1 MARILGVDIPRNKI
15 MEIAIQS
22 LYGVGPSIAKEVL
35 VKAQIDLKKSSNDLT
50 EEEVQR
56 IRKFLEEDY
65 TVEGVRGFFSCVAS
79 AMRRRM
85 STAPSARVARRSG
98 NPPLPRSCLG
108 PLPGGLLPPW
118 DAAGLPA
125 PAQGLTDQIDFS
137 APALISSTIRSAS
150 LCMH

>member
-65 TVEGVRGFFSCVAS
+65 TVEGDLRREVGLNIKRLKDLGCYRGIRHRRGLPVRGQRTSTNARTRKGPAVAI
-79 AMRRRM
+79 
-85 STAPSARVARRSG
+85 
-98 NPPLPRSCLG
+98 
-108 PLPGGLLPPW
+108 
-118 DAAGLPA
+118 AGKKSIK
-125 PAQGLTDQIDFS
+125 QMKG
-137 APALISSTIRSAS
+137 
-150 LCMH
+150 